1 MTEYF
6 LDWIEMAARWF
17 HFIVGAAW
25 IGTSF
30 YFNWLNNSIRPPEDG
45 RHGISGDLWAIHGGG
60 FYQVTKY
67 KGAPEKLPQTLHWF
81 KWEAY
86 LTWVSG
92 VSLLFLVYYLG
103 GVGALLPEG
112 SPLSPI
118 AGAALGLGLLVVG
131 WVIYDQLCKSPLKS
145 IPTVFTVV
153 GLALLG
159 GVAFGLVQVFTPRAA
174 YLHVGALIGT
184 CMAANVF
191 FVIIP
196 GQRAMVDAM
205 TAGLEPDESKGAAG
219 ALRSL
224 HNNYLTLPV
233 LFIMISTHYPS
244 TYGHPY
250 NWQILAAIMV
260 IGALVRHWFNLRG
273 KGTLNRWILPVATL
287 AFVGVAVVAKPTP
300 IATVELAD
308 GEKPVDF
315 YSQVFPIILTRC
327 APCHGTNHPHPA
339 ASAGPPKGTIWES
352 PQTIV
357 SKISEIER
365 TSLIKDA
372 SGYYYMPL
380 GNVTKMTE
388 DERETIRRWIRQ
400 GKPMGKAAL

>member
-6 LDWIEMAARWF
+6 LDWLELAARWF

-30 YFNWLNNSIRPPEDG
+30 YFNWLNNSIRPPEDKQPG
-45 RHGISGDLWAIHGGG
+45 VSGALWAIHGGG

-67 KGAPEKLPQTLHWF
+67 KGAPDKLPKTLHWF

-92 VSLLFLVYYLG
+92 FSLLCLVYYLG
-103 GVGALLPEG
+103 GVGSLLPAGSSLTPVEG
-112 SPLSPI
+112 AGIGI
-118 AGAALGLGLLVVG
+118 ALLVVG
-131 WVIYDQLCKSPLKS
+131 WIVYDLLCKSPLKTA
-145 IPTVFTVV
+145 PVLLTVL
-153 GLALLG
+153 GLGLLA
-159 GVAFGLVQVFTPRAA
+159 GVAYGLVQIFTPRAA

-205 TAGLEPDESKGAAG
+205 TAGQEPDESKGEAG

-233 LFIMISTHYPS
+233 LFIMISTHYPA
-244 TYGHPY
+244 TYGHPH

-260 IGALVRHWFNLRG
+260 IGALTRHWFNLRG
-273 KGTLNRWILPVATL
+273 QGTLNRWILPVAAVGFIGL
-287 AFVGVAVVAKPTP
+287 AIVAKPAP
-300 IATVELAD
+300 IAAIELKE
-308 GEKPVDF
+308 GERPIDF
-315 YSQVFPIILTRC
+315 YSQVFPIILTHC
-327 APCHGTNHPHPA
+327 TPCHGTNHPHPA
-339 ASAGPPKGTIWES
+339 VAAGPPNGLVWES
-352 PQTIV
+352 PDVIV
-357 SKISEIER
+357 SNIAEIER
-365 TSLIKDA
+365 TALTKNEA
-372 SGYYYMPL
+372 GLYYMPL
-380 GNVTKMTE
+380 GNVTQMTE
-388 DERETIRRWIRQ
+388 VERETIRKWIAQ
-400 GKPMGKAAL
+400 GKPMGKIK